1 MDIARRITHAHTTLL
16 WHVVR
21 DHPLPPI
28 LITINIL
35 YQLFLPPS
43 TMTYSILCV
52 QFTCLTVLFHNLSPG
67 PLVFLLVWGPLL
79 RTTYVG
85 APGHNVLLIRFQKI
99 KRWTFLGTQGILF
112 ACVYHMLSHLSFF
125 CFTFSLL
132 IFCFSRPDVIKGD

>member
-21 DHPLPPI
+21 HHPLPPI

-79 RTTYVG
+79 HTTCVG
-85 APGHNVLLIRFQKI
+85 APGHNVPLIRFQKI

-125 CFTFSLL
+125 SSLFPYL
-132 IFCFSRPDVIKGD
+132 SFAFPGRMS